1 MSTEHLANAFASTR
15 AVLERVTPDQLARQ
29 TPCRSW
35 DVAGLINHMI
45 AAPRYSATALSS
57 GTGVAEEAD
66 YAAGD
71 YLAAYDES
79 RQRALEAFGAH
90 GAMDTMVTMPFGEIP
105 GSALVMIIA
114 ADQFTHGWDLAKATG
129 QSTDLDRDLANTFL
143 EFARGMLRPE
153 LRGDDG
159 VMPFGPECAAP
170 PGASPAD
177 QLAAFEGRT
186 V

>member
-1 MSTEHLANAFASTR
+1 MSTEHLADAFASTR

-45 AAPRYSATALSS
+45 TAPRFSATALSS
-57 GTGVAEEAD
+57 GTGAAEDAN
-66 YAAGD
+66 YTAGD

-79 RQRALEAFGAH
+79 RERALEAFGAH

-105 GSALVMIIA
+105 GSALVMIVA

-129 QSTDLDRDLANTFL
+129 QSTDLDRDLANTLL
-143 EFARGMLRPE
+143 EFARRMLRPE
-153 LRGDDG
+153 FRGDDG
-159 VMPFGPECAAP
+159 VMPFGPECVAP

-186 V
+186 I

>member
-1 MSTEHLANAFASTR
+1 MSTELLANAFASTR

-35 DVAGLINHMI
+35 DVATLINHMI
-45 AAPRYSATALSS
+45 AAPRHAATAVSG
-57 GTGVAEEAD
+57 GTGAPEDAD

-79 RQRALEAFGAH
+79 RERALEAFGAH
-90 GAMDTMVTMPFGEIP
+90 GAMNTMVPMPFGEIP

-114 ADQFTHGWDLAKATG
+114 GDQFTHGWDLAKAIG
-129 QSTDLDRDLANTFL
+129 QSTDLDHDLANTFF
-143 EFARGMLRPE
+143 EFARAMLRPE
-153 LRGDDG
+153 LRGHDG
-159 VMPFGPECAAP
+159 VMPFGPECEAP
-170 PGASPAD
+170 PDASPAD
-177 QLAAFEGRT
+177 RLAAFEGRT